1 MFYIKFDLDIDTI
14 YSATNIFPSKF
25 VYLPPKISLVTY
37 IFPIATNNFFYI
49 LLTLP
54 KIKTTFKRISY
65 R

>member
-1 MFYIKFDLDIDTI
+1 MFYINSDLDIDII

-25 VYLPPKISLVTY
+25 VYLPQKISLVIY